1 MMSPSRTSLCRTC
14 LVVKA
19 FFHKERAWD
28 SLVLLGIHGNLHL
41 SLKFWGCEKKK
52 VKPGFPSE
60 ETWESLQWIQVPSE
74 AVFGGLPYARLC
86 VHILFNFRHCLG
98 VHVRLLGAARSVS
111 PLILLGQVFCFFSQG
126 RPEVENEKQCL
137 RSWRNIMYAVFLP
150 RELTTMGT
158 TSMCHTSGT
167 CWGSMAECCCH
178 GNMLL

>member
-1 MMSPSRTSLCRTC
+1 MCLFLRTTSLCRTC

-28 SLVLLGIHGNLHL
+28 SLVLLRVSTGIFEVLRL
-41 SLKFWGCEKKK
+41 REKK

-60 ETWESLQWIQVPSE
+60 ATWESLQWIQVPSE

-111 PLILLGQVFCFFSQG
+111 PLILLGQVFFFSQG
-126 RPEVENEKQCL
+126 CPEVENEKQCL
-137 RSWRNIMYAVFLP
+137 RSWRNIMYAVFFC
-150 RELTTMGT
+150 RV
-158 TSMCHTSGT
+158 
-167 CWGSMAECCCH
+167 
-178 GNMLL
+178 N